1 MAETLIKS
9 KALTYKK
16 GETIFKE
23 GDVGDEMYIIKSGR
37 VEIVKNINDEE
48 LVLAT
53 LDANSFFGEMALFGD
68 KKRSAT
74 VRAVDDTQMITINK
88 YILDAQLSRVPD
100 WFVAIMKT
108 LVIRLKDTNKRL
120 KSRYYISLEYSL
132 LKMILWVASAHGEKT
147 DEGITAPLGKTVRDV
162 QAILGVSKDEV
173 LVKLKDFVFV
183 KLLKFSAEK
192 NEIVI
197 PDVERLNTFLLFMQG
212 KKDKKTRMTS
222 AFNKLSKD
230 ETSMQYYE
238 KIFRLIG
245 RRKGEAADGSS

>member
-9 KALTYKK
+9 KSLVFKK

-23 GDVGDEMYIIKSGR
+23 GDLGDEMYIIKSGR
-37 VEIVKNINDEE
+37 VEIVKNVNDEE

-74 VRAVDDTQMITINK
+74 VRAIDNTQMITINK

-108 LVIRLKDTNKRL
+108 LVNRLKDTNKRL

-132 LKMILWVASAHGEKT
+132 LKMILWVASTLGEKT
-147 DEGITAPLGKTVRDV
+147 DDGLKAPLGPTIRDV
-162 QAILGVSKDEV
+162 QSILGVSKDEV

-183 KLLKFSAEK
+183 KLLTFSAEL

-197 PDVERLNTFLLFMQG
+197 PDVEKLNKFLLFMQG
-212 KKDKKTRMTS
+212 KKDKKTRMT
-222 AFNKLSKD
+222 FDFEKLNKD
-230 ETSMQYYE
+230 TVSMQYFE
-238 KIFRLIG
+238 KIFRLLG
-245 RRKGEAADGSS
+245 RRKGENTDGRN

>member
-9 KALTYKK
+9 NSLTFKK

-23 GDVGDEMYIIKSGR
+23 GDVGDVMYIIKSGR
-37 VEIVKNINDEE
+37 VEIVKNVNDEE

-74 VRAVDDTQMITINK
+74 VRAVDNTQMISINK
-88 YILDAQLSRVPD
+88 YILDAQLSRAPD
-100 WFVAIMKT
+100 WFVAIMRT

-132 LKMILWVASAHGEKT
+132 LKMILWVASVNGEKT
-147 DEGITAPLGKTVRDV
+147 EEGIVAPLGKTVRDV

-183 KLLKFSAEK
+183 KLLTYSADA
-192 NEIVI
+192 NEITI
-197 PDVERLNTFLLFMQG
+197 LDVERLNKFLLFMQG
-212 KKDKKTRMTS
+212 KKDKKTRMS
-222 AFNKLSKD
+222 SNFGNLSKD
-230 ETSMQYYE
+230 TEIMQYFE
-238 KIFRLIG
+238 KILRLLG
-245 RRKGEAADGSS
+245 RRKGESTDGGN